1 MDLKELRDQIDI
13 IDGEILSKFQE
24 RMELCLQVAEYKK
37 KNNVSVLQTGREQE
51 VIDGIKARAAE
62 KFEDS
67 AAVLFSNIMDISKSY
82 QQCEINKNI
91 KFNL

>member
-62 KFEDS
+62 KFD
-67 AAVLFSNIMDISKSY
+67 L
-82 QQCEINKNI
+82 
-91 KFNL
+91 